1 MTPGLLWEEHR
12 DEAARDGL
20 VPRSHDAFCRGHEA
34 FVAAR
39 GAASHLE
46 HKPGQVMEVDR
57 GGTPMWLTDEGTGE
71 STRCRLFVATLP
83 YSQHGCVEATP
94 GLRTAGYKDH
104 DSTFY
109 RPRSRPH
116 RPVMHGAPT
125 TRAPCQSL
133 AQDHSQ
139 PSSAMRLRMDSLP
152 SMCIILELYTTRSN
166 AKSYVMRSPGRRARP
181 GRSNAPANFA

>member
-39 GAASHLE
+39 DAASHLE

-83 YSQHGCVEATP
+83 YSQHGC
-94 GLRTAGYKDH
+94 
-104 DSTFY
+104 
-109 RPRSRPH
+109 
-116 RPVMHGAPT
+116 
-125 TRAPCQSL
+125 
-133 AQDHSQ
+133 
-139 PSSAMRLRMDSLP
+139 
-152 SMCIILELYTTRSN
+152 
-166 AKSYVMRSPGRRARP
+166 
-181 GRSNAPANFA
+181 